1 MPHLEITEGILV
13 FRNIF
18 NKDYQLDL
26 KVLYAFVPDKSFGQL
41 IAVCPKNVIFWE
53 TFNSQFSYI
62 ELWFTEKSSKPL
74 EIEDKISITLL
85 LSSHNN
91 F

>member
-18 NKDYQLDL
+18 NKDYQQDL

-41 IAVCPKNVIFWE
+41 IAVCPKNVIF
-53 TFNSQFSYI
+53 
-62 ELWFTEKSSKPL
+62 
-74 EIEDKISITLL
+74 
-85 LSSHNN
+85 
-91 F
+91 